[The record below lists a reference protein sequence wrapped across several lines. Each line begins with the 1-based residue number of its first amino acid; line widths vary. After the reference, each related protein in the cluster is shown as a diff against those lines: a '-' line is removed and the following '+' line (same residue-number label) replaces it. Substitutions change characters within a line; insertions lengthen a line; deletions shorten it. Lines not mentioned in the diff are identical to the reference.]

1 MGKEPL
7 NNLEPTSRS
16 NGCFGLRMAH
26 FGRRSVAFLAAAL
39 VRKLG
44 NVEILSPAAIKCHD
58 PVTIARAARCRSQ
71 PNNERVMASKK
82 SVRPNDRISVLRHR
96 QSLKMARSA
105 HAYVR
110 GSTVKFYEWL
120 HQQKRGAL
128 PEGPSIWI
136 CGDCHVGNLG
146 PVAGM
151 DGRVDIQIRDLDQT
165 VIGNPAHDIIRL
177 ALSLATASRGSD
189 LSGVTTARILE
200 QIIEGYQAALR
211 RDADAIDEAP
221 KSIQFVMKRSIARSW
236 KHLANER
243 LGDPKPTIPLGSR
256 FWALSKSE
264 RAVIEVL
271 FKTPSLCHLAT
282 SLRSRDDDAPV
293 DVADA
298 AYWMKG
304 CSSLGLLRFA
314 VLLSIGSGKKGDLA
328 LMDVKEAVTAAAPR
342 YAKEK
347 MPKDQAE
354 RVLEGAMHLSPHLG
368 KRMVAGKIEGKSVFI
383 RELLP
388 QDLKIELEQL
398 TAPDAMK
405 AASFLAGVVGKAHAR
420 QMDVATRKGWSH
432 ELDRNRSDSLEAPSW
447 LWSSVVALVG
457 AHEIAYLEH
466 CRRYANASA

>member
-1 MGKEPL
+1 M
-7 NNLEPTSRS
+7 T
-16 NGCFGLRMAH
+16 
-26 FGRRSVAFLAAAL
+26 
-39 VRKLG
+39 
-44 NVEILSPAAIKCHD
+44 
-58 PVTIARAARCRSQ
+58 
-71 PNNERVMASKK
+71 SKK
-82 SVRPNDRISVLRHR
+82 FVRPNDRISVLRLR

-120 HQQKRGAL
+120 DQQKRGTL
-128 PEGPSIWI
+128 PEGPPVWI

-146 PVAGM
+146 PVAGV
-151 DGRVDIQIRDLDQT
+151 DGRVAIQIRDLDQT
-165 VIGNPAHDIIRL
+165 VVGNPAHDLIRL

-189 LSGVTTARILE
+189 LPGVTTARILE
-200 QIIEGYQAALR
+200 QVIEGYQAALR

-221 KSIQFVMKRSIARSW
+221 KAVQLVLKQSMGRSW

-243 LGDPKPTIPLGSR
+243 LEDTKPTIPLGSR

-264 RAVIEVL
+264 LAAINEL
-271 FKTPSLCHLAT
+271 FQSPPLRHLAT
-282 SLRSRDDDAPV
+282 SLRSRDDDAAV
-293 DVADA
+293 EVADA

-314 VLLSIGSGKKGDLA
+314 VLLAIGSGKKRDLA

-342 YAKEK
+342 YAKQK

-354 RVLEGAMHLSPHLG
+354 RVVEGASHLSPHLG
-368 KRMVAGKIEGKSVFI
+368 KRMIAGKIGGKSVFI

-388 QDLKIELEQL
+388 QDLKIEIEHL
-398 TAPDAMK
+398 TVPDAMK

-420 QMDVATRKGWSH
+420 QMDVATRKSWSN
-432 ELDRNRSDSLEAPSW
+432 ELNRRRSKSLEAPSW

-457 AHEIAYLEH
+457 SHEIAYLEH
-466 CRRYANASA
+466 CRRYAKDATP